1 MSLAIIMLAG
11 GGYTLIT
18 AFSPFFRAQL
28 INPTRNETTRLLAVT
43 PETKITE
50 DRLYIPKIDIN
61 VPYATGGAETMER
74 GAWWRQPNN
83 GNPVDGGNFVLSA
96 HRFIMGL
103 TPQQTIQKSPFY
115 NIDKLR
121 TGDEII
127 IDYRGKRYTY
137 VISRLFDVKPD
148 AVHIESRTDK
158 PQLTLY
164 SCTLSGAADGR
175 TVFVATPR

>member
-28 INPTRNETTRLLAVT
+28 INPTRNQTTQLLAAT
-43 PETKITE
+43 PEANITE

-74 GAWWRQPNN
+74 GAWWRQPEN
-83 GNPVDGGNFVLSA
+83 GSPVDGGNFVLSA

-121 TGDEII
+121 IGDEII
-127 IDYRGKRYTY
+127 IDYHGKRYIY
-137 VISRLFDVKPD
+137 VISQLFDVKPN
-148 AVHIESRTDK
+148 AVHIENRTDK

-164 SCTLSGAADGR
+164 SCTLGGAADGR